1 MTLCLNQNSL
11 GPAAFVLWEKSNAA
25 CTEIVILLSKLS
37 SLTCL
42 SVALR
47 REESLWPADL
57 EGIIIG
63 NDGDNI
69 NHDGQDFPSFAE

>member
-1 MTLCLNQNSL
+1 M
-11 GPAAFVLWEKSNAA
+11 
-25 CTEIVILLSKLS
+25 
-37 SLTCL
+37 L